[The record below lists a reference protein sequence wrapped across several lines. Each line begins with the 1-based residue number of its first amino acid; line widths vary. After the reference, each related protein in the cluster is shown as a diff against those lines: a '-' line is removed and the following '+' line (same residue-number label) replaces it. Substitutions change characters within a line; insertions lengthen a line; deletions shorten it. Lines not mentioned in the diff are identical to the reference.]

1 MRLRGLDLNLLIAL
15 DILLEEHNVSR
26 SAERMHL
33 SQPAAS
39 AALGRLRKYFNDE
52 LLVLH
57 GKRMIPTSFAQN
69 LAPEVKRIL
78 AQVDGMIAT
87 SSAFDPGTSERTF
100 RLMGSDYVTTVL
112 ITPVVARMNSIAPNV
127 TLDARLPSDKV
138 RAEFE
143 HGEVDLVLV
152 PEEYLLSDHP
162 AEQILEERYVALGWS
177 RNPVFESTLTV
188 DSFLDCAHVAV
199 ALEAERNLSFADRQ
213 LESLGYHRRIAMFAP
228 IFSAVPRM
236 LVGTNLLAVM
246 PERLAR
252 TFLAMMPL
260 TAAALPMEFAAM
272 RVMMQFH
279 TARSGDQGL
288 KWLREQ
294 FHDTASA
301 R

>member
-1 MRLRGLDLNLLIAL
+1 MRLKGLDLNLLIAL
-15 DILLEEHNVSR
+15 DILLEEHSVSR
-26 SAERMHL
+26 SAERLHL

-39 AALGRLRKYFNDE
+39 AALGRLRKFFNDE

-57 GKRMIPTSFAQN
+57 GKRMIPTSYAQN
-69 LAPEVKRIL
+69 LAPEVRRIL
-78 AQVDGMIAT
+78 TQVDGLIAT

-112 ITPVVARMNSIAPNV
+112 ITPVVARMNCIAPNV
-127 TLDARLPSDKV
+127 TLDIRLPSDRI

-143 HGEVDLVLV
+143 HGELDLVVV
-152 PEEYLLSDHP
+152 PEEFLLPDHP
-162 AEQILEERYVALGWS
+162 AEVVLEERYVVLGWS

-188 DSFLDCAHVAV
+188 ESFLDCAHVAV
-199 ALEAERNLSFADRQ
+199 ALGAERNLSFADRQ
-213 LESLGYHRRIAMFAP
+213 LQSLGYPRRIAMFAP
-228 IFSAVPRM
+228 TFAAVPGM
-236 LVGTNLLAVM
+236 LVGTDHLAVM

-260 TAAALPMEFAAM
+260 TTAPLPLEFAAM
-272 RVMMQFH
+272 RIMMQFH
-279 TARSGDQGL
+279 AARSGDQGL

-294 FHDTASA
+294 LHDAANA

>member
-1 MRLRGLDLNLLIAL
+1 MRLKGLDLNLLIAL
-15 DILLEEHNVSR
+15 DILLEEHSVSR
-26 SAERMHL
+26 SAERLHL

-39 AALGRLRKYFNDE
+39 AALGRLRKFFNDE

-57 GKRMIPTSFAQN
+57 GKRMIPTSYAQN

-78 AQVDGMIAT
+78 TQVDGLIAK

-112 ITPVVARMNSIAPNV
+112 VTPVIARTNRIAPTV
-127 TLDARLPSDKV
+127 TLDMRLPSDKI

-143 HGEVDLVLV
+143 HGEIDLVLV
-152 PEEYLLSDHP
+152 PEEFLLPDHP
-162 AEQILEERYVALGWS
+162 AEVVLEEHYVVLGWS

-188 DSFLDCAHVAV
+188 ESFLDCAHVAV
-199 ALEAERNLSFADRQ
+199 ALGAERNLSFADRQ
-213 LESLGYHRRIAMFAP
+213 LQSLAYPRRIAMLAPTFA
-228 IFSAVPRM
+228 AVPGM
-236 LVGTNLLAVM
+236 LVGTDRLAVM

-260 TAAALPMEFAAM
+260 TTAPLPLEFAAM
-272 RVMMQFH
+272 RIMMQFH
-279 TARSGDQGL
+279 AARSGDQGL

-294 FHDTASA
+294 LHDAANA

>member
-1 MRLRGLDLNLLIAL
+1 MRLKGLDLNLLIAL
-15 DILLEEHNVSR
+15 DILLEEQNVSR
-26 SAERMHL
+26 SAERLHL

-39 AALGRLRKYFNDE
+39 AALGRLRKFFNDE

-57 GKRMIPTSFAQN
+57 GKRMIPTSYAQN

-100 RLMGSDYVTTVL
+100 RLMGSDYVATVL
-112 ITPVVARMNSIAPNV
+112 IAPVAARLNRIARNV

-143 HGEVDLVLV
+143 HGELDLGLV
-152 PEEYLLSDHP
+152 PEEFLLPDHP
-162 AEQILEERYVALGWS
+162 AELVLEERYVALGWS

-199 ALEAERNLSFADRQ
+199 MLGPERNPSFADRQ
-213 LESLGYHRRIAMFAP
+213 LESLGHHRRIAIVAP
-228 IFSAVPRM
+228 VFSVVPGM

-252 TFLAMMPL
+252 RFLAMLPL
-260 TAAALPMEFAAM
+260 STAPLPLELSAM
-272 RVMMQFH
+272 RIMMQFH
-279 TARSGDQGL
+279 AARSGDQGL

-294 FHDTASA
+294 FHSA
-301 R
+301 ANIR